1 LKKLVDFNLIHYFNP
16 ETESPM
22 VANFTELDHLQG
34 KDEIVR
40 KIYRKLIDKLS
51 KFGQLKIEPKK
62 TSVHIRNR
70 FGFAGVYTRQS
81 YLNLEVHLNYELKTP
96 RISKIER
103 ASANRYHHT
112 IKLTKDSEVDKELL
126 GWLREAYNL
135 KK

>member
-1 LKKLVDFNLIHYFNP
+1 
-16 ETESPM
+16 M
-22 VANFTELDHLQG
+22 AANFTELDHLQG

-40 KIYRKLIDKLS
+40 KIYQKLVEKLS
-51 KFGQLKIEPKK
+51 KFGALKIEPKK
-62 TSVHIRNR
+62 TSIHLLNR

-96 RISKIER
+96 RVSKAER

-126 GWLREAYNL
+126 GWLREAYDL

>member
-1 LKKLVDFNLIHYFNP
+1 
-16 ETESPM
+16 M
-22 VANFTELDHLQG
+22 AANFTELDHLQG

-62 TSVHIRNR
+62 TSVHLRNR
-70 FGFAGVYTRQS
+70 LGFAGVYTRRS

-103 ASANRYHHT
+103 ASANRYHLT